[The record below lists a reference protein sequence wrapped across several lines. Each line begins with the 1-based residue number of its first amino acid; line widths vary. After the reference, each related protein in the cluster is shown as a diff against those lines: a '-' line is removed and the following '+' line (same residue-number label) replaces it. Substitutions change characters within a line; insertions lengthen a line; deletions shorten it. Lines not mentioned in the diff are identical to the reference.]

1 MSRPR
6 LDLGFPHREAAL
18 PDSAVESLER
28 TGAVTGEGALPLLS
42 VVLPAYNEEA
52 LLEKNV
58 ASIIDYLESLESEF
72 RWEVIIV
79 NDGSRDATSEIAD
92 RLAATHP
99 DVITVH
105 HPRNF
110 GLGQA
115 MSYGF
120 ANTAGDYVITLD
132 MDLSYDVEHIGQL
145 ARTIRD
151 GGARMV
157 LASPYMEG
165 GNIRNVPFLRRNLSI
180 LGNRFLR
187 YFAKGRFSTLTCM
200 TRAYDGPF
208 IRALNLRAVGMDAM
222 PETVYKAMILNAAID
237 EIPAELDWAPQLAV
251 GKTRRSS
258 MRIFRHILS
267 TIFSGFIFRPFLYF
281 IVPGILLGV
290 FSAYVNY
297 WVFVHY
303 FEALTEL
310 RGSGQIATVTGGLAL
325 AYEQYPHTFVFGLMT
340 AMLAIQLIGLGV
352 LSLQSKQYYEELFH
366 LGSRRV
372 AGPAGA
378 RRNRQHAP

>member
-1 MSRPR
+1 MSRPCPDR
-6 LDLGFPHREAAL
+6 AFPDREVAL
-18 PDSAVESLER
+18 PDSAVESLAR
-28 TGAVTGEGALPLLS
+28 TEAVPDEGDALPLLS

-52 LLEKNV
+52 LLEQNV
-58 ASIIDYLESLESEF
+58 TSIIDYLESLESEF

-79 NDGSRDATSEIAD
+79 NDGSRDATSKIAD

-165 GNIRNVPFLRRNLSI
+165 GNIRNELAAGGHDRREAILQEAYKWVGHPDTNTTAVLNQAPWNVP
-180 LGNRFLR
+180 
-187 YFAKGRFSTLTCM
+187 
-200 TRAYDGPF
+200 
-208 IRALNLRAVGMDAM
+208 VG
-222 PETVYKAMILNAAID
+222 
-237 EIPAELDWAPQLAV
+237 AP
-251 GKTRRSS
+251 
-258 MRIFRHILS
+258 
-267 TIFSGFIFRPFLYF
+267 
-281 IVPGILLGV
+281 
-290 FSAYVNY
+290 
-297 WVFVHY
+297 
-303 FEALTEL
+303 
-310 RGSGQIATVTGGLAL
+310 
-325 AYEQYPHTFVFGLMT
+325 
-340 AMLAIQLIGLGV
+340 
-352 LSLQSKQYYEELFH
+352 
-366 LGSRRV
+366 
-372 AGPAGA
+372 
-378 RRNRQHAP
+378 